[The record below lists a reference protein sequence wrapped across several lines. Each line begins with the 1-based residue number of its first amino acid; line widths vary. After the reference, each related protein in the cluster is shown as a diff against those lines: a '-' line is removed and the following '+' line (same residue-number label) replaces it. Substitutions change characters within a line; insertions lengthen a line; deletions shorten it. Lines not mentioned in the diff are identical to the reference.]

1 MRNTRT
7 RAVQGLFLAATLAG
21 AVGAAQAEG
30 LYVGGGVG
38 LPDYHSSINGVAGG
52 GSGTGLKLYGGYQF
66 NPNFA
71 LEAGAFELGHI
82 DNSSGR
88 ANARGAFVDA
98 VGFYP
103 LNERL
108 SLLGSA
114 GIAHGRWDTT
124 NGDDSSPALKLGAGV
139 QYALSNSVSLR
150 AQYERYQFTSA
161 FDAKPGVGE
170 TTVGL
175 NYKF

>member
-1 MRNTRT
+1 MRKQTRV
-7 RAVQGLFLAATLAG
+7 AQALILGGLFAG
-21 AVGAAQAEG
+21 AMGAAQAEG

-52 GSGTGLKLYGGYQF
+52 GSGTGVKIYGGYKF

-71 LEAGAFELGHI
+71 VEAGGFELGHI
-82 DNSSGR
+82 DNSTGR
-88 ANARGAFVDA
+88 ANARGVYVDA

-103 LNERL
+103 LNDRL

-114 GIAHGRWDTT
+114 GVAHGRWDTT
-124 NGDDSSPALKLGAGV
+124 NGDDSSAALKVGAGV
-139 QYALSNSVSLR
+139 QYDLSQTVALR

-175 NYKF
+175 NYRF